1 MKALNL
7 ATYQRIIVHLVSY
20 LDHVQYPKNTVFER
34 GRLAE
39 ITGDDV
45 LRWMNVQ
52 CFRHPDPPLD
62 ARPCRRSST
71 MLYYKKALSHFMPN
85 RNMVWN
91 EITSMGNPTK
101 YQKILDLIGLIKQME
116 VRHQGCP
123 SQARRSLTDPEY
135 IHTIEMLHAR
145 ESLVEKY
152 GMPAMLSFQFAMIA
166 RVDDASQF
174 LRENLQSHH
183 RFPGMALKCRLT
195 WSKNVMDERAAPWQ
209 TLLGSMNPYYCVLV
223 NLAIWLEASL
233 LANANTWQ
241 SPYIFAFSPDHEVPS
256 GGNKSKAKVQRVV
269 KEIFKGEFFATDSPI
284 AIGTHSFRKYAATYC
299 RNCGAS
305 KDDKDL
311 RGRWKSGGRVSDVY
325 DDTDL
330 PFIDMKVCAMLC
342 VGGPCSYVVE
352 ADGIDNDFI
361 VQNVVPNIAAK
372 FGEAVALVLGRA
384 LLWTVFSDKAEWVPG
399 VIQTRVQAAYHGLP
413 THLEAGQNPVRKT
426 LLVVAIAGNGQTV
439 VTKIGEGGAA
449 HGGNAGGGQQESG
462 VSRANKFWPCWPKT
476 RNSSIP
482 LQHCKTNWCKT
493 VH

>member
-399 VIQTRVQAAYHGLP
+399 VIRTRVQAAYHGLP

-426 LLVVAIAGNGQTV
+426 LLVVAIAGNGQTI
-439 VTKIGEGGAA
+439 VTEIGEGGAA
-449 HGGNAGGGQQESG
+449 HGGNAGGG
-462 VSRANKFWPCWPKT
+462 SRN
-476 RNSSIP
+476 RG
-482 LQHCKTNWCKT
+482 
-493 VH
+493 